1 MQELSL
7 DKIIF
12 LCKNEK
18 IIIEMKMT
26 FVVRGRQE
34 MTEIFYVEDNAQ
46 IAGIVKEYLEQK
58 AYHVLVFST
67 LAQVKEALLCHLPD
81 MLLVDLNLPDG
92 EGDSL
97 CRWIRLKWSRLPV
110 IFLTVRSDT
119 KDIVSGFQNGA
130 DDYIVKPF
138 ELEILHSRIRALLR
152 RAGGGQEN
160 YLSCG
165 SILVDREK
173 MAVYFKGEEV
183 CVSHVEYKLLLLLME
198 NKGKTLT
205 RERLLE
211 QIWDSNG
218 NYVNDNTL
226 TVAMKRLREK
236 LHAPSCIKT
245 VRSFGYRMEEE
256 E

>member
-1 MQELSL
+1 
-7 DKIIF
+7 
-12 LCKNEK
+12 
-18 IIIEMKMT
+18 
-26 FVVRGRQE
+26 
-34 MTEIFYVEDNAQ
+34 MTEIFYVEDDVQ
-46 IAGIVKEYLEQK
+46 IAVLVREYLEQNE
-58 AYHVLVFST
+58 YLVSVFST
-67 LAQVKEALLCHLPD
+67 LAEVKSKLLCHMPD
-81 MLLVDLNLPDG
+81 MLLVDWNMPDG
-92 EGDSL
+92 KGDTF
-97 CRWIRLKWSRLPV
+97 CRWIRSKWKELPV
-110 IFLTVRSDT
+110 IFLTVRGDT
-119 KDIVSGFQNGA
+119 KDIVSGFQIGA

-138 ELEILHSRIRALLR
+138 ELEILHSRIQALLR
-152 RAGGGQEN
+152 RAGSRQEK

-165 SILVDREK
+165 SISVDREK
-173 MAVYFKGEEV
+173 MAVYLAGEEV
-183 CVSHVEYKLLLLLME
+183 CVSHAEYKLLLLLME

-236 LHAPSCIKT
+236 LHASSCIKT